1 MTTEVVAGEGAGQG
15 RPSFRHL
22 FIDCDDERL
31 QRRYTEQTSGQHPA
45 GMLSDLPLRDR
56 ADPVTDPSNPITT
69 ELQRVSVGRFG
80 AEERGVGIFITSYS
94 YLPGMPRDATIVFD
108 ALVSRQP
115 PPGLGAAI
123 AHKAVPRGGRA
134 YRPAPASWAHRGRS
148 SRGI

>member
-56 ADPVTDPSNPITT
+56 ADPVTDPSNPIAT
-69 ELQRVSVGRFG
+69 ELQRALVGHFG
-80 AEERGVGIFITSYS
+80 AGVRCLGIFITSYS
-94 YLPGMPRDATIVFD
+94 YLPGMPRDAIVVFD
-108 ALVSRQP
+108 VLVSQQP
-115 PPGLGAAI
+115 PPCLGAAT
-123 AHKAVPRGGRA
+123 AHKAVPRGGRE
-134 YRPAPASWAHRGRS
+134 YRPAPAS
-148 SRGI
+148 